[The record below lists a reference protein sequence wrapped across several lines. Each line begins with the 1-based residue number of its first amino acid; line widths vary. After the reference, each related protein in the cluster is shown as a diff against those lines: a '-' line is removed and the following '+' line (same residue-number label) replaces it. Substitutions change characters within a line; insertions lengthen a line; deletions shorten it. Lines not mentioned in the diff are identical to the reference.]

1 MDELCKRVCKKEGVS
16 LGELI
21 SGSRRHKLIEARRIV
36 SWIAVHELGYSGA
49 EVARQ
54 LGVTNSCI
62 TRFIASG
69 KKPDVRGLILS

>member
-1 MDELCKRVCKKEGVS
+1 MCNREYKKEGVS

-21 SGSRRHKLIEARRIV
+21 SGSCRHVVIKTRRIA
-36 SWIAVHELGYSGA
+36 SWIAVRELGYSGA
-49 EVARQ
+49 EVDRY

-69 KKPDVRGLILS
+69 EKPDIEGLI